1 MKLGKVDDMQR
12 GTFTARNNNYVA
24 SQDNLPEWDDRKSGG
39 ERANIVVN
47 SLIISDSPDK
57 S

>member
-24 SQDNLPEWDDRKSGG
+24 SQDNLPQWDDRKSG
-39 ERANIVVN
+39 EQRANIVVN

>member
-24 SQDNLPEWDDRKSGG
+24 SQDNLPQWDDRKSGG

>member
-12 GTFTARNNNYVA
+12 GTFTARNNNYVPP
-24 SQDNLPEWDDRKSGG
+24 QDNLPEWDDRKSGG

>member
-24 SQDNLPEWDDRKSGG
+24 SQDNLPQ
-39 ERANIVVN
+39 
-47 SLIISDSPDK
+47 
-57 S
+57 

>member
-1 MKLGKVDDMQR
+1 MKLGNLNDMQR

-24 SQDNLPEWDDRKSGG
+24 SQDNLLEWDDRKSGG